1 MPFYFTGCDGNG
13 NNFDSRQACETM
25 CPPRVAQD
33 ICLQPAVIGDCANY
47 VLSWYFDSL
56 ESRCKQ
62 FYYGGCGGN
71 QNNFMTEESCQ
82 ARCTAGGTAVVV
94 PTAPPQPSYSGVDVC
109 DQPKDVGPCDGNYEQ
124 WYYDRDYDRCLSF
137 QYGGCQGNHNRFND
151 QWSCQERCVKN
162 IPPPDP
168 ALTPSTSLAPPQE
181 VARHDLC
188 FLEANPGPCSQQE
201 AAWYF
206 DRNSYRCQSFIYGG
220 CEGNANRFNTEE
232 QCERQ
237 CGEFRAADSC
247 NVPVD
252 AGPCK
257 GNFPKFYF
265 DSVTGSC
272 VEFGYGGCQGSANRF
287 STVQECESV
296 CLRQEEILPV
306 GTNLTE
312 AQSAICR
319 LPAAYGSCTENHK
332 RFYYDER
339 RGTCIAFGYSGCG
352 GNLNR
357 FTSATECLQYCAP
370 QTQNEVDPSPSP
382 SPQPEDPCASATAE
396 CRSVFNC
403 QYGVERWLN
412 QHGCERCR
420 CNDPCANDHPGCPSD
435 SRCAVDPVRNPD
447 SRDTQYIAVCRPL
460 NKEGECRP
468 QPLNVCADNCHD
480 DADCTGQ
487 AKCCPNECG
496 MACSTLIDS
505 TTTTTSTQ
513 TPYPLYS
520 PTQYAPD
527 TPSPPQFYNES
538 EPNVEAEEGN
548 FVTLRCIAI
557 GFPVPVYT
565 WSKGEVRIDGSDGH
579 FKLTMDGI
587 LQIVGLVRQDA
598 GIYVCMAANGVGN
611 PLRKEFNVVVK
622 QPVERPA
629 SVIGED
635 STAVMVRLGRPSI
648 VPCYAIGYPRP
659 AITWWH
665 QNDLIP
671 LHNEHYDV
679 NKNILTIRQMV
690 PERLGAYTCQAYNG
704 LGKAVS
710 WTVHLQSVP
719 DSPDDPNAIDYSG
732 LLSSAFPQSSVL
744 TTASTTT
751 TQATSPFVYEVPVKV
766 NVTLPQLQFG
776 VGADISIPCD
786 VDGHPVPQV
795 FWYKDGGI
803 IENDGVRYRITESN
817 RLHIYHANATDSGEY
832 RCYASNPYSSDSGSV
847 SIQVEGIYIHP
858 HCVDKPLFAN
868 CHLIVSGHL
877 CNHKYYGGFCCESCT
892 RAGQLPSRGPH
903 LKRATEED
911 SGPSRS
917 KRSLVSRLFDW

>member
-1 MPFYFTGCDGNG
+1 
-13 NNFDSRQACETM
+13 
-25 CPPRVAQD
+25 
-33 ICLQPAVIGDCANY
+33 
-47 VLSWYFDSL
+47 
-56 ESRCKQ
+56 
-62 FYYGGCGGN
+62 
-71 QNNFMTEESCQ
+71 MTEESCQ

-357 FTSATECLQYCAP
+357 FTSAAECLQYCAP

-622 QPVERPA
+622 
-629 SVIGED
+629 
-635 STAVMVRLGRPSI
+635 L
-648 VPCYAIGYPRP
+648 
-659 AITWWH
+659 
-665 QNDLIP
+665 
-671 LHNEHYDV
+671 
-679 NKNILTIRQMV
+679 
-690 PERLGAYTCQAYNG
+690 
-704 LGKAVS
+704 
-710 WTVHLQSVP
+710 
-719 DSPDDPNAIDYSG
+719 
-732 LLSSAFPQSSVL
+732 
-744 TTASTTT
+744 
-751 TQATSPFVYEVPVKV
+751 PVKV